1 MMHDAYLGSTARQ
14 GKYGECTG
22 RMTGCSSRGN
32 GGAALFDSQT
42 SNVLDEPRD
51 IPWISLNPY
60 RRWIIWTWICPYI
73 VTGMGTVVDTEIRY
87 SMR

>member
-42 SNVLDEPRD
+42 FNVLDEPRD

-60 RRWIIWTWICPYI
+60 KRGQAVDYMDMDLSVYSNRDGYGRRY
-73 VTGMGTVVDTEIRY
+73 RN
-87 SMR
+87 